1 MGKEKSKMNIFA
13 HHSYHLFALEQ
24 FPVGGIS
31 FIAKYLLLKHSG
43 GSFARPIW
51 QALHVYHEW
60 FLYTIFLSF
69 SQKGWM

>member
-43 GSFARPIW
+43 GSFARPI
-51 QALHVYHEW
+51 
-60 FLYTIFLSF
+60 
-69 SQKGWM
+69 